1 MQITDVVSAV
11 IVGLL
16 VGVLGRLAL
25 PGRQRIGIFATFVIG
40 VAAALLGSFTASALG
55 IDNRAPAGLAGQGWA
70 RWGWLAGITWDW
82 IELAIQVGFA
92 VIGTA
97 IAAAIT
103 HTRLAYKD
111 RLQQPP
117 VRRSRRG

>member
-16 VGVLGRLAL
+16 VGVLGRLVL
-25 PGRQRIGIFATFVIG
+25 PGRQRIGIFVTFIIG
-40 VAAALLGSFTASALG
+40 IGAALLGSFTANALG
-55 IDNRAPAGLAGQGWA
+55 IDNRAHAGLAGQGWA
-70 RWGWLAGITWDW
+70 RWAWLANISWDW

-111 RLQQPP
+111 PLQQRQA
-117 VRRSRRG
+117 RRTRRD